1 MTVLR
6 PWRRATGRRVSFIN
20 GYDLPHSVR
29 SPGGKDVEA
38 GLRQWFRINA
48 RHPKAAV
55 AMPSVVVGDLWQLFS
70 RHTRDYDEFC
80 TRALGRPLPYAPV
93 PDDPGRLGLTWR
105 LARED
110 ERLGFDGLP
119 LLFRLD
125 AHLGVP
131 GGRRYLADCGGRG
144 QCYEQ
149 PGLLCLGHL
158 GGPGR
163 KVRGDWRPP
172 EYKQTEGEIPGGM

>member
-6 PWRRATGRRVSFIN
+6 PWRRATGSRVSYIN
-20 GYDLPHSVR
+20 GYALPHSVR

-38 GLRQWFRINA
+38 GLWQWFRINA
-48 RHPKAAV
+48 RHPEAALT
-55 AMPSVVVGDLWQLFS
+55 MPSVAVGDLWQTFS
-70 RHTRDYDEFC
+70 RYTRDYDDFC
-80 TRALGRPLPYAPV
+80 ARAFGRPLPHTPLT
-93 PDDPGRLGLTWR
+93 DEPGRLGLTWR

-110 ERLGFDGLP
+110 EGLGFDGLP

-125 AHLGVP
+125 AQLGVP
-131 GGRRYLADCGGRG
+131 DGRHYLADCGGRG

-158 GGPGR
+158 RGPGR
-163 KVRGDWRPP
+163 SVRGDWRPP
-172 EYKQTEGEIPGGM
+172 EHKQAEGETYGGT